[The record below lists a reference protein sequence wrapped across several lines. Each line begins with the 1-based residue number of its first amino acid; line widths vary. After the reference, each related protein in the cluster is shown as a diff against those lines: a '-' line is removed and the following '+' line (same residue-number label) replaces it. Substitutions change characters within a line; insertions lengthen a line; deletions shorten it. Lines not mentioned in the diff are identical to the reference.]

1 MEKKTCTNPIFHL
14 LFYLFILNIFY
25 TRMAKAQIIPIRVGV
40 VLDMDDYGKNAF
52 TCIPMALSDFYTTND
67 HYKTRL
73 TLTSRDSKGD
83 VVGAAT
89 AGKQP
94 KTDRGKKKRKNTKTT

>member
-1 MEKKTCTNPIFHL
+1 
-14 LFYLFILNIFY
+14 
-25 TRMAKAQIIPIRVGV
+25 MAKAQIIHIRVGV

-52 TCIPMALSDFYTTND
+52 TCISMALSDFYTTND

-94 KTDRGKKKRKNTKTT
+94 EGRRKGKTKTT

>member
-52 TCIPMALSDFYTTND
+52 IHLHTNG
-67 HYKTRL
+67 TLRL
-73 TLTSRDSKGD
+73 LYHK
-83 VVGAAT
+83 
-89 AGKQP
+89 
-94 KTDRGKKKRKNTKTT
+94 